1 MFGDIVMPFGMIV
14 IVKDGFK
21 SGHNR
26 LVAGNTVKYIRK
38 LLVRGKERMELP
50 RLKERKMSKV
60 GL

>member
-26 LVAGNTVKYIRK
+26 LVVGNTVKYIRK
-38 LLVRGKERMELP
+38 LVVRVDRNE
-50 RLKERKMSKV
+50 S
-60 GL
+60 